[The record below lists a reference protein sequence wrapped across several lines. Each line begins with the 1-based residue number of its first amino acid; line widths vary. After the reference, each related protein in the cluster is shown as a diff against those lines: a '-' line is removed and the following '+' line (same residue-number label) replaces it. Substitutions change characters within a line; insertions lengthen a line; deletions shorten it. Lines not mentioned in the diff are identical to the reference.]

1 MRDPRAWRLLDSG
14 LVRPAESAALDEAL
28 LDSLAS
34 GASPPTLHFYV
45 RAVPT
50 VSIGYFQKVGES
62 VDLDACGRLGVSIVR
77 RRSGGSSIYTDQG
90 QLIFA
95 LVLPDT
101 ALPSDRE
108 GSFRLVCGEV
118 ARVLSSYGLDA
129 RYRPVN
135 DVEVGGRKLSGSAQL
150 RGRGCVLHHGT
161 LIVDTDLGRMDAVLR
176 AGTSGARPSER
187 VTTMASLI
195 GRAPDMHEVKGRLA
209 SAFSGLFGKS
219 FVPGPMTA
227 DEGST
232 VRKLVE
238 ERYSKDAWNLRR

>member
-1 MRDPRAWRLLDSG
+1 MASSRTWRLLDSG
-14 LVRPAESAALDEAL
+14 SVAPAESAAVDEAL

-62 VDLDACGRLGVSIVR
+62 VDLAACRRLGVSIVR

-95 LVLPDT
+95 LVLPE
-101 ALPSDRE
+101 ASLPTDRE
-108 GSFRLVCGEV
+108 GSFRLVCGAV
-118 ARVLSSYGLDA
+118 AVAVSSYGVDA

-161 LIVDTDLGRMDAVLR
+161 LIVDTDLARMDAVLG
-176 AGTSGARPSER
+176 AGPSGRRPSER
-187 VTTMASLI
+187 VTTMASLL
-195 GRAPDMHEVKGRLA
+195 GRSPDMDDVKEKLA
-209 SAFSGLFGKS
+209 TAFSGLFGAE
-219 FVPGPMTA
+219 FVPGPMN
-227 DEGST
+227 EGERHA

-238 ERYSKDAWNLRR
+238 ERYSLDGWNLRR